1 MSDNIIVEKLGPITT
16 IGINRPNKRNCVN
29 KHTAEQLS
37 KAIRD
42 FEDDKSVYAGVLHGK
57 GGNFCTGV
65 DLEELAEQDEKF
77 NLEFN
82 IKEGEGLM
90 GLKSFIND
98 SSLAKWILAI
108 PQSVPI
114 CSALNNF
121 CGTRNI
127 AYKQNVELRSSWHS
141 KNDRDRQTFYSSFDV
156 YRPFAYCSSTEFISL
171 STGLAGDKFVNC
183 VKALEI
189 GSEFMKNM
197 NAGTFEATKLKRMD
211 RTFICHD

>member
-1 MSDNIIVEKLGPITT
+1 MFLDNIIVEKLGPITT

-65 DLEELAEQDEKF
+65 DLEELAQQDEKF

-90 GLKSFIND
+90 GPTKRFIKKPLVAAI
-98 SSLAKWILAI
+98 SGYAVAGGLELALLCDLR
-108 PQSVPI
+108 V
-114 CSALNNF
+114 
-121 CGTRNI
+121 
-127 AYKQNVELRSSWHS
+127 VEETAVMGVFNRH
-141 KNDRDRQTFYSSFDV
+141 F
-156 YRPFAYCSSTEFISL
+156 
-171 STGLAGDKFVNC
+171 G
-183 VKALEI
+183 
-189 GSEFMKNM
+189 
-197 NAGTFEATKLKRMD
+197 
-211 RTFICHD
+211 